1 MRIRIMPRATLPLT
15 FESSPSLYMIDTAPT
30 IARAITMQAKPTQC
44 YLYCFLLRK
53 IIDIKAVMTVTEP
66 RII

>member
-1 MRIRIMPRATLPLT
+1 
-15 FESSPSLYMIDTAPT
+15 MIDTAPT